1 MSASVTITPARGTQN
16 DIPYSGCGKSH
27 WFAARRITILPPMIN
42 DSVHVPKLSLA
53 ARLFILFLRL
63 VAASCLWFGLAYWA
77 MLVGFSMNG
86 AGRFDLLPL
95 SWRAAATALAVVYPV
110 AALGLWLNVSWGP
123 VVWLLAAG
131 IEVGMF
137 EFYPAIFGARP
148 LMILLH
154 GSVAALFVLFR
165 AVLFYQHY
173 KQSHAV
179 RVDLP

>member
-1 MSASVTITPARGTQN
+1 MVSITLGCGNQN
-16 DIPYSGCGKSH
+16 GALSGGCGKSH
-27 WFAARRITILPPMIN
+27 WFVAPSATILPRMIN
-42 DSVHVPKLSLA
+42 DSVQVPKLSLA
-53 ARLFILFLRL
+53 ARIFSLFLRL
-63 VAASCLWFGLAYWA
+63 VAASCLWFGLSYWA
-77 MLVGFSMNG
+77 MLVGFSMDG

-110 AALGLWLNVSWGP
+110 AAIGLWLNVSWGP

-131 IEVGMF
+131 IEVGMHRF
-137 EFYPAIFGARP
+137 FPAPFGAHEMT
-148 LMILLH
+148 LLLH
-154 GSVAALFVLFR
+154 GVVAGVFILFR

>member
-1 MSASVTITPARGTQN
+1 MSITPGGRNQN
-16 DIPYSGCGKSH
+16 GEPFAGCGKSH
-27 WFAARRITILPPMIN
+27 WFEAPRITILPRMIN
-42 DSVHVPKLSLA
+42 DSAQVPKLSLA
-53 ARLFILFLRL
+53 ARLFSLFLRL
-63 VAASCLWFGLAYWA
+63 VAASCLWFGLSYWA

-95 SWRAAATALAVVYPV
+95 SWRAAATALAVIYPV
-110 AALGLWLNVSWGP
+110 AAIGLWLNVSWGP

-131 IEVGMF
+131 IEVGMR
-137 EFYPAIFGARP
+137 EFFPAIFGARP
-148 LMILLH
+148 ATLLSH
-154 GSVAALFVLFR
+154 GVVAGVFVLFR